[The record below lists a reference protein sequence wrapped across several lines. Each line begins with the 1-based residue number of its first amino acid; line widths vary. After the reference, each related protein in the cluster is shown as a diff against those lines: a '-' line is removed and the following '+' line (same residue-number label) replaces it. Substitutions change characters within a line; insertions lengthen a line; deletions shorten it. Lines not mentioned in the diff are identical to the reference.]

1 MEASNLISSF
11 NTLVAKSRSL
21 YLTDRSRVS
30 LVHCPLRLPC
40 LSGLRWNIFMVIAS
54 SLTESDILE
63 KIVDPSRADLT
74 PDAARSLLALKFDR
88 KTTSAIRKL
97 LRKNNQGAI
106 TAEERLALEKY
117 LRVGQFL

>member
-1 MEASNLISSF
+1 
-11 NTLVAKSRSL
+11 
-21 YLTDRSRVS
+21 
-30 LVHCPLRLPC
+30 
-40 LSGLRWNIFMVIAS
+40 MVIAS

-88 KTTSAIRKL
+88 KTKSAIRKL

-106 TAEERLALEKY
+106 TADERLALEKY
-117 LRVGQFL
+117 LRVGQFLDLIHAKARLSLLQGGDPP

>member
-1 MEASNLISSF
+1 
-11 NTLVAKSRSL
+11 
-21 YLTDRSRVS
+21 
-30 LVHCPLRLPC
+30 
-40 LSGLRWNIFMVIAS
+40 MVIAS

-74 PDAARSLLALKFDR
+74 PDAAPRSLLALKFDR

-106 TAEERLALEKY
+106 TADERLALEKY
-117 LRVGQFL
+117 LRVGQFLDLIHAKARLSLLQGGDPP